1 MTKRIRQ
8 KNRRKSGDIMKQQL
22 GDWYRSLSEIDK
34 YIVIYLLAYHPEIA
48 LPALIKKLQED
59 ELLES
64 EQK

>member
-1 MTKRIRQ
+1 
-8 KNRRKSGDIMKQQL
+8 MKQQL